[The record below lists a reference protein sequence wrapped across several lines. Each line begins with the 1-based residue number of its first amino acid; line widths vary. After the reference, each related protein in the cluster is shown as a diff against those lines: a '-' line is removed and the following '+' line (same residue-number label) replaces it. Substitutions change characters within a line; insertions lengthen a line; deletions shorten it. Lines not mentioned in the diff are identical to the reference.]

1 VKSQETEPSFEAALE
16 KLEGLVARMEAGDI
30 PLAEL
35 VKRYEEGSKLLAVCA
50 ERLREAERKIELLR
64 QERGVVSLEDF
75 DPDKP

>member
-1 VKSQETEPSFEAALE
+1 MKSQETEPSFEAALE

-50 ERLREAERKIELLR
+50 ERLRDAERKIELLR
-64 QERGVVSLEDF
+64 QERGAVSLEDF